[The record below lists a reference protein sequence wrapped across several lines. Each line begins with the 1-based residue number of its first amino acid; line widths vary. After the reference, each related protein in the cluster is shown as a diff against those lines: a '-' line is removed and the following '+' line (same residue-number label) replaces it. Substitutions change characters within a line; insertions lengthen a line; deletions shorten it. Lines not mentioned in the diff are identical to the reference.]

1 MTGKLFCGNFSLH
14 SIPRPQAQAVPG
26 QHYQRSLNSEI
37 MKKILLIYNPNSGT
51 RKSARYLSQ
60 VLEIFL
66 SHGFT
71 TTALPTLKRGD
82 GKEYVI
88 QYGASHDIVVAMGG
102 DGTYNE
108 VVSGLMSSGLQI
120 PLGYI
125 PAGSTNDFA
134 MSMGLSKDIPQAAED
149 ICLGEPVDVDCG
161 LFNDRTFTYVA
172 CFGAFAKA
180 SYDTTQ
186 DIKNVLGHLAYVLSG
201 AATIPDIRP
210 IHAKVTVDGKVY
222 EGNYLFGA
230 VSNSTSMGGILKLKP
245 EDVDLSDG
253 LFELMLVKDSQDIF
267 EIGDLVRAV
276 AMQDYASTPMLTFLE
291 GKSFDFE
298 IPEAVDWSLDGEY
311 QKGVPDIHIENKHN
325 VIHLI
330 KKAGR

>member
-1 MTGKLFCGNFSLH
+1 
-14 SIPRPQAQAVPG
+14 
-26 QHYQRSLNSEI
+26 

-60 VLEIFL
+60 VLEIFTE
-66 SHGFT
+66 HGAT

-82 GKEYVI
+82 AKDYVMEY
-88 QYGASHDIVVAMGG
+88 GPSHDMVVAMGG

-108 VVSGLMSSGLQI
+108 VVSGLVVSGLTI

-134 MSMGLSKDIPQAAED
+134 ASMGLSKDIPKAAED
-149 ICLGEPVDVDCG
+149 ICLGSPVPVDCG

-180 SYDTTQ
+180 SYDTPQ
-186 DIKNVLGHLAYVLSG
+186 DIKNILGHLAYVLSG
-201 AATIPDIRP
+201 AATIADIRP
-210 IHAKVTVDGKVY
+210 IHARVTVDGKVY

-253 LFELMLVKDSQDIF
+253 LFELMLVKASQDII

-276 AMQDYASTPMLTFLE
+276 AMQDYASTPMLTFIE
-291 GKSFDFE
+291 GKHFSFE

-311 QKGVPDIHIENKHN
+311 QKGVPEVVIENKFK
-325 VIHLI
+325 VINLI
-330 KKAGR
+330 KR

>member
-1 MTGKLFCGNFSLH
+1 
-14 SIPRPQAQAVPG
+14 
-26 QHYQRSLNSEI
+26 

-60 VLEIFL
+60 VLEIFTE
-66 SHGFT
+66 HGAT

-82 GKEYVI
+82 ANDYVMEY
-88 QYGASHDIVVAMGG
+88 GPSHDVVVAMGG

-108 VVSGLMSSGLQI
+108 VVSGLVASGLTI

-134 MSMGLSKDIPQAAED
+134 ASMGLSKDIPKAAED
-149 ICLGEPVDVDCG
+149 ICLGSPVPVDCG

-180 SYDTTQ
+180 SYDTPQ
-186 DIKNVLGHLAYVLSG
+186 DIKNILGHLAYVLSG
-201 AATIPDIRP
+201 AATIADIRP
-210 IHAKVTVDGKVY
+210 IHARVTVDGKVY
-222 EGNYLFGA
+222 EGYYLFGA
-230 VSNSTSMGGILKLKP
+230 VSNSTTMGGILKLKP

-253 LFELMLVKDSQDIF
+253 LFELMLVKASQDII

-276 AMQDYASTPMLTFLE
+276 AMQDYASTPMLTFIE
-291 GKSFDFE
+291 GKHFSFE

-311 QKGVPDIHIENKHN
+311 QKGLPEVIIENK
-325 VIHLI
+325 
-330 KKAGR
+330 

>member
-1 MTGKLFCGNFSLH
+1 
-14 SIPRPQAQAVPG
+14 
-26 QHYQRSLNSEI
+26 

-60 VLEIFL
+60 VLEIFTA
-66 SHGFT
+66 HGFT

-82 GKEYVI
+82 ATIYVGEY
-88 QYGASHDIVVAMGG
+88 GPSHDIVVAMGG

-108 VVSGLMSSGLQI
+108 VVAGLVNSGLSI

-125 PAGSTNDFA
+125 PCGSTNDFA
-134 MSMGLSKDIPQAAED
+134 ASMGLAKDIPQAAED
-149 ICLGEPVDVDCG
+149 ICLGTPVSVDCG

-180 SYDTTQ
+180 SYDTPQ

-201 AATIPDIRP
+201 AGTLADIRP
-210 IHAKVTVDGKVY
+210 IFARVIVDGKTY

-253 LFELMLVKDSQDIF
+253 LFELMLVKDSQDLI

-276 AMQDYASTPMLTFLE
+276 AMQDYANTPMLTFIE
-291 GKSFDFE
+291 GQRFEFD

-311 QKGVPDIHIENKHN
+311 QKGPQKILIENRHN
-325 VIHLI
+325 MIDLI

>member
-1 MTGKLFCGNFSLH
+1 
-14 SIPRPQAQAVPG
+14 
-26 QHYQRSLNSEI
+26 

-60 VLEIFL
+60 VLEIFTE
-66 SHGFT
+66 HGAT

-82 GKEYVI
+82 ANDYVMEY
-88 QYGASHDIVVAMGG
+88 GPSHDVVVAMGG

-108 VVSGLMSSGLQI
+108 VVSGLVASGLTI

-134 MSMGLSKDIPQAAED
+134 ASMGLSKDIPKAAED
-149 ICLGEPVDVDCG
+149 ICLGSPVPVDCG

-180 SYDTTQ
+180 SYDTPQ
-186 DIKNVLGHLAYVLSG
+186 DIKNILGHLAYVLSG
-201 AATIPDIRP
+201 AATIADIRP
-210 IHAKVTVDGKVY
+210 IHARVTVDGKVY
-222 EGNYLFGA
+222 EGYYLFGA
-230 VSNSTSMGGILKLKP
+230 VSNSTTMGGILKLKP

-253 LFELMLVKDSQDIF
+253 LFELMLVKASQDII

-276 AMQDYASTPMLTFLE
+276 AMQDYASTPMLTFIE
-291 GKSFDFE
+291 GKHFSFE

-311 QKGVPDIHIENKHN
+311 QKGLPEVIIENRYKAIN
-325 VIHLI
+325 LI
-330 KKAGR
+330 KR

>member
-1 MTGKLFCGNFSLH
+1 MD
-14 SIPRPQAQAVPG
+14 VPE
-26 QHYQRSLNSEI
+26 QYHHRVSKSEI

-71 TTALPTLKRGD
+71 ATALPTLQRGD
-82 GKEYVI
+82 GKKYVI
-88 QYGASHDIVVAMGG
+88 EYGASHDIVVAMGG

-108 VVSGLMSSGLQI
+108 VVSGLIDSGLDS

-134 MSMGLSKDIPQAAED
+134 VSMGLSKNIPHAAED
-149 ICLGEPVDVDCG
+149 ICSGTPVPVDCG
-161 LFNDRTFTYVA
+161 LFNDRSFTYVA

-180 SYDTTQ
+180 SYDTPQ
-186 DIKNVLGHLAYVLSG
+186 DIKNHLGHLAYVLSG

-210 IHAKVTVDGKVY
+210 IHARVTVDGKLY

-253 LFELMLVKDSQDIF
+253 LFELMLVKDSQDII
-267 EIGDLVRAV
+267 EIGDLVRA
-276 AMQDYASTPMLTFLE
+276 AAIQDYSNTSMLTFIE
-291 GKSFDFE
+291 GKHFEFE

-311 QKGVPDIHIENKHN
+311 QKGVRNVHIENKHN